1 MKNKRS
7 LFAVGLL
14 LLVLAVGVT
23 FAVFSTTSLYNNLF
37 SLGNYNVVT
46 HEIFTSPKDWSPGD
60 TTTKIL
66 YAENNGEKTAVV
78 RVKYTEF
85 WKRNGSTLSNVPND
99 AVTINFTTPST
110 WTYNPDDGYYYYNF
124 YLEPTQKSS
133 SLIES
138 VTLNPNLNDDVCSD
152 VEGVYTCRSNLNN
165 LNGATYTL
173 KFTIETVDADKYEE
187 VWDTQFDFGIKSTFN
202 VLNGKSKRNLVLGDE
217 ICLDGAL
224 EGQCFNF
231 VRYDGN
237 NIVMLSKYNL
247 KVGNIYDIDGET
259 KTGEYT
265 SADDGYG
272 LQSSE
277 VKGGITGDRSEIR
290 YGTVAFSET
299 NYWDDGS
306 NLKSEY
312 GSSYPADVY
321 DTDYSDASGNN
332 YSIAYYVENYKN
344 ILETYGL
351 TVQSARLLS
360 ISEANTNLGCTGD
373 GATNGTCP
381 DGFIKN
387 TSFWLSVARNNG
399 KVLAISRNGTLYAR
413 NYYGDGVT
421 GVRPVVVVSLSEVYD
436 ETEEPIVTLPK
447 DKLKENLSIGDE
459 ICINGDSGKQCFHF
473 IKYDGNDVV
482 LFAKYNL
489 NVGYKSIKKE
499 DFLQN
504 KKCGTSG
511 GYSDCNVG
519 FSGDKYW
526 YVEHYNED
534 DDSYSYEYLP
544 QYGETWETSNLY
556 DSNYVTKP
564 NLSYYNCDGY
574 NVGKCYDTRG
584 YSVAYYVE
592 KYKEILEEKFGVDI
606 SSARLMTYSDILS
619 FNCLN
624 DNNECNLPFFNT
636 SFWLASYNSSGTNL
650 MCFKGEVETPY
661 YGSGVRPLIYI
672 PKSYLN

>member
-7 LFAVGLL
+7 LFAVCLL

-60 TTTKIL
+60 TTSKIL

-78 RVKYTEF
+78 RVKYTES
-85 WKRNGSTLSNVPND
+85 WKRNGSTLRNVPND

-231 VRYDGN
+231 IRYDGN
-237 NIVMLSKYNL
+237 DIVMLAKNNL
-247 KVGNIYDIDGET
+247 KVGRINDDSGSQIGLY
-259 KTGEYT
+259 
-265 SADDGYG
+265 SSSDDGYG
-272 LQSSE
+272 LQSSD
-277 VKGGITGDRSEIR
+277 VRGYVGNASTNS
-290 YGTVAFSET
+290 GTVAFSQT
-299 NYWDDGS
+299 NYWNNDG
-306 NLKSEY
+306 Y
-312 GSSYPADVY
+312 IY
-321 DTDYSDASGNN
+321 DTDYVTEPDFSATCNDTDNCFKTPG

-344 ILETYGL
+344 ELNSYGSS
-351 TVQSARLLS
+351 VKGARLLTYEEAIDAS
-360 ISEANTNLGCTGD
+360 IGCSGSD
-373 GATNGTCP
+373 YSCPTNG
-381 DGFIKN
+381 FITN
-387 TSFWLSVARNNG
+387 TSFWLGSAGNYSSVWY
-399 KVLAISRNGTLYAR
+399 VLSD
-413 NYYGDGVT
+413 GDFSYDDYDVDFIF
-421 GVRPVVVVSLSEVYD
+421 GVRPVVVASLADVYD

-519 FSGDKYW
+519 FSSSRYW
-526 YVEHYNED
+526 KDEN
-534 DDSYSYEYLP
+534 SNFLA
-544 QYGETWETSNLY
+544 QYGNSWETSNVY

-564 NLSYYNCDGY
+564 SSSSYNCSSNY
-574 NVGKCYDTRG
+574 SSSCYDTRG

-636 SFWLASYNSSGTNL
+636 SFWIGSVNSDNENL
-650 MCFKGEVETPY
+650 MCFKGEIETPY